1 MKPEEIRKLL
11 EQDKLIIGHN
21 AVRSAIKDGSCSQ
34 VLVASNAEP
43 MRATSLRGFCSLSEL
58 ECVDLE
64 LRNDVLG
71 RTCRK
76 PFSISFLA
84 VKA

>member
-1 MKPEEIRKLL
+1 MNTQEIRKLL

-21 AVRSAIKDGSCSQ
+21 EVKQAVADQSVERVMI
-34 VLVASNAEP
+34 ASNAMHDYCE
-43 MRATSLRGFCSLSEL
+43 MADIECQML
-58 ECVDLE
+58 ET
-64 LRNDVLG
+64 RNDQVG
-71 RTCRK
+71 TTCRK